1 MIWFS
6 IKYQE
11 CDLGF
16 FFFAANSVAINVNAK
31 LGKGSRDDSPVITS
45 IFSIST
51 DSVTQVELSMTLF

>member
-6 IKYQE
+6 IIYQE

-31 LGKGSRDDSPVITS
+31 LGKGSKMIPPYIHLFFHCQQTLSPR
-45 IFSIST
+45 
-51 DSVTQVELSMTLF
+51 